1 MRRAATLPAL
11 LSAGLFALTLTAC
24 SGDDEPDATGG
35 PSGTT
40 SSSSPSSSASSA
52 PSSPSARPTDIE
64 ELVAS
69 LPSCT
74 EVWVADQPL
83 PTDYA
88 GCKVPGGG
96 IDLGAVLE
104 CVDGAGLAAYR
115 DRFWARLGEPVEDSG
130 GGGTQQDPEY
140 ATAVGLCQGE

>member
-1 MRRAATLPAL
+1 MRRAATVLPL
-11 LSAGLFALTLTAC
+11 LSAGLLALTLTAC
-24 SGDDEPDATGG
+24 SGDAEPGAGGG
-35 PSGTT
+35 PSEPATSVT
-40 SSSSPSSSASSA
+40 SSGTSS
-52 PSSPSARPTDIE
+52 PSSPSAGPTDIE

-69 LPSCT
+69 LPPCA
-74 EVWVADQPL
+74 EVWVADQVL
-83 PTDYA
+83 PADYA
-88 GCKVPGGG
+88 GCKLPGGG

-115 DRFWARLGEPVEDSG
+115 ERFWAHLGEPVEDSG